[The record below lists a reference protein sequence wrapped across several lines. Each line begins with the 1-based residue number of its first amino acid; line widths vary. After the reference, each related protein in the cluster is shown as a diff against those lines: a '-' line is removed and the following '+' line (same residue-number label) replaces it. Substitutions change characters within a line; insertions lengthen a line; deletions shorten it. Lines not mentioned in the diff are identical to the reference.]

1 MQTAKSWIL
10 LKKIIKT
17 IRKKRKQVHFKYNQG
32 EKMAEKF
39 EEIAVVVDQ
48 NALGSGIYDLT
59 LKTTN
64 IAKAAKAGQFVSVY
78 SNDKSKLLP
87 RPISLCGIDRDEDT
101 IRLVYR
107 VTGENTG
114 TEEFSKLVMG
124 DRIRILG
131 PLGNGF
137 TVEPGKKAFLIGGG
151 IGVPPMLQLAKDI
164 NSGVVQTTG
173 AVDTNTQEKGRT
185 EEKQINGH
193 GKKICDMNIIMGYRD
208 ENTFL
213 LDEFKEQADSFVA
226 TEDGSVGTK
235 GNVIDA
241 INENGLE
248 ADVIYAC
255 GPMPML
261 RALKA
266 YAMEHDMECYVSM
279 EERMACGIGACLACV
294 CKTKDKD
301 AHSNVNNKRICKEG
315 PVFNAKEVEL

>member
-1 MQTAKSWIL
+1 M
-10 LKKIIKT
+10 KKIIKT
-17 IRKKRKQVHFKYNQG
+17 IRKKHKQVHFKYNQG

-59 LKTTN
+59 LKTKN

-124 DRIRILG
+124 DKIRILG

-164 NSGVVQTTG
+164 NSGVVQTSG
-173 AVDTNTQEKGRT
+173 AVDTNTQEKGQT

-226 TEDGSVGTK
+226 TEDGSVGTN

-241 INENGLE
+241 IKENGLE

-261 RALKA
+261 RALKS

>member
-1 MQTAKSWIL
+1 
-10 LKKIIKT
+10 
-17 IRKKRKQVHFKYNQG
+17 
-32 EKMAEKF
+32 MAEKF

-124 DRIRILG
+124 DKIRILG

-137 TVEPGKKAFLIGGG
+137 TVEPGKKAFLVGGG

-173 AVDTNTQEKGRT
+173 AVDTNTLEKEQT

-241 INENGLE
+241 IKENGLE

>member
-1 MQTAKSWIL
+1 
-10 LKKIIKT
+10 
-17 IRKKRKQVHFKYNQG
+17 
-32 EKMAEKF
+32 MAEKF

-59 LKTTN
+59 LKTKN

-78 SNDKSKLLP
+78 SNDRSKLLP

-173 AVDTNTQEKGRT
+173 AVDTNTQEKGQT

-241 INENGLE
+241 IKENGLE
-248 ADVIYAC
+248 ADVVYAC

>member
-1 MQTAKSWIL
+1 
-10 LKKIIKT
+10 
-17 IRKKRKQVHFKYNQG
+17 
-32 EKMAEKF
+32 MAEKF

-124 DRIRILG
+124 DKIRILG

-137 TVEPGKKAFLIGGG
+137 TVEPEKKAFLIGGG

-164 NSGVVQTTG
+164 NSGVVQTSG
-173 AVDTNTQEKGRT
+173 IVDINTQEKGQT

-241 INENGLE
+241 IKENGLE

>member
-1 MQTAKSWIL
+1 
-10 LKKIIKT
+10 
-17 IRKKRKQVHFKYNQG
+17 
-32 EKMAEKF
+32 MAEKF

-64 IAKAAKAGQFVSVY
+64 IAKVAKAGQFVSVY
-78 SNDKSKLLP
+78 SNDRSKLLP

-164 NSGVVQTTG
+164 NSGVVQTSG
-173 AVDTNTQEKGRT
+173 IVDINTQEKGQT

-241 INENGLE
+241 IKENGLE

>member
-1 MQTAKSWIL
+1 
-10 LKKIIKT
+10 
-17 IRKKRKQVHFKYNQG
+17 
-32 EKMAEKF
+32 MAEKF

-48 NALGSGIYDLT
+48 SSLGNGIYDLT
-59 LKTTN
+59 LKTDK

-87 RPISLCGIDRDEDT
+87 RPISLCGINRDDDT

-107 VTGENTG
+107 VTGEGTG
-114 TEEFSKLVMG
+114 TEEFSKLVRG
-124 DRIRILG
+124 DKVRILG

-137 TVEPGKKAFLIGGG
+137 TVQPGKKAFLIGGG

-164 NSGVVQTTG
+164 NAGIVQTSG
-173 AVDTNTQEKGRT
+173 
-185 EEKQINGH
+185 EEKNSGQAAMEGAEI
-193 GKKICDMNIIMGYRD
+193 KTAVCDMNIVMGYRD
-208 ENTFL
+208 ENNFL
-213 LDEFKEQADSFVA
+213 LDEFKEQAASFAA

-241 INENGLE
+241 IKENALE

-266 YAMEHDMECYVSM
+266 YAAEHDMDCFISM

-294 CKTKDKD
+294 CKTKVKD

-315 PVFNAKEVEL
+315 PVFDAKEVEL

>member
-1 MQTAKSWIL
+1 
-10 LKKIIKT
+10 
-17 IRKKRKQVHFKYNQG
+17 
-32 EKMAEKF
+32 MAEKF

-59 LKTTN
+59 LKTKN

-78 SNDKSKLLP
+78 SNDRSKLLP

-164 NSGVVQTTG
+164 NSGVVQTSG
-173 AVDTNTQEKGRT
+173 AVDTNTQEKGQT
-185 EEKQINGH
+185 DEKQINGH

-241 INENGLE
+241 IKENGLE